1 MVEPKSP
8 PPVHLARRY
17 GTKLTGIFFQQ
28 DAVSRTSAL
37 LQSNAR
43 ENLKLLAKTNA
54 GTSIARNAQAQ
65 LASLPRLPKPVL
77 IGQRTYS
84 TVVKGATISGTR
96 VDVIAR
102 GGIEND
108 STVFTRVYYY
118 VYDPKNGSLLM
129 SGDSVAPD
137 SLATRYGFTP
147 NNLQVTSEASH

>member
-1 MVEPKSP
+1 
-8 PPVHLARRY
+8 
-17 GTKLTGIFFQQ
+17 
-28 DAVSRTSAL
+28 
-37 LQSNAR
+37 
-43 ENLKLLAKTNA
+43 
-54 GTSIARNAQAQ
+54 

-102 GGIEND
+102 GGIESD